1 MKNLLKSKKGLI
13 VTTIIFGL
21 FITLILPYFSN
32 LTARITNSTFSPDT
46 GFFYSPDTFYANM
59 ELYGKEGR
67 NFYVLMRW
75 TFDIVWPVVYTSF
88 FLSVLLFF
96 TNIYQSKTKQK
107 ILYMPI
113 LAVGFDFIENIL
125 ATINVSIYPSKST
138 VAIIF
143 MQISSTLK
151 WIFILCTII
160 FIILLIILYF
170 VSKKRT
176 DQV

>member
-1 MKNLLKSKKGLI
+1 MKNFLKSKKGLI

-21 FITLILPYFSN
+21 FITLVLPYFSN
-32 LTARITNSTFSPDT
+32 LTTRITNSNFSPDT

-75 TFDIVWPVVYTSF
+75 TFDIVWPIVYTSF
-88 FLSVLLFF
+88 FLSILVFF
-96 TNIYQSKTKQK
+96 TNIYEGKTKQK
-107 ILYMPI
+107 ILYMPF

-125 ATINVSIYPSKST
+125 ATINVSIYPSKSIAT
-138 VAIIF
+138 IIL

-151 WIFILCTII
+151 WIVILCTSILII
-160 FIILLIILYF
+160 ILIILYF
-170 VSKKRT
+170 ISKKRT
-176 DQV
+176 NQV